1 MYESIIVGFLRGG
14 LWKILSWVPQM
25 TCYAQ
30 ILNVSLNKGIS
41 EDAMLGKEKKNPQT
55 DECV

>member
-1 MYESIIVGFLRGG
+1 
-14 LWKILSWVPQM
+14 M